1 MAESPLSPLID
12 REEVDYVAALA
23 HLSFTQEEGD
33 EMAASLS
40 GILSL
45 MEELQDIDT
54 TGVEPTTH
62 VLPLFNV
69 FREDVVG
76 TMLPREQALSNAPDK
91 TEDSFKVPKIL

>member
-1 MAESPLSPLID
+1 MAESPHAPLIE

-23 HLSFTQEEGD
+23 HLSFTREEGD
-33 EMAASLS
+33 EMAESLS
-40 GILSL
+40 GILAL
-45 MEELQDIDT
+45 MEELKDIDT

-69 FREDVVG
+69 FREDAVG
-76 TMLPREQALSNAPDK
+76 TTLPRERALANAPDK